1 MEKVDGELEV
11 FSSILMQE
19 YIRLMTAAAYHQSEG
34 RQSTFVFDIAPSD
47 YEKMRAEPL
56 QTALLGLTLEYDAA
70 NSRLNV
76 TPEAE
81 FIEQYQNA
89 IMKDVAE
96 KYFTNYAHRYDKFIR
111 FVPTP

>member
-1 MEKVDGELEV
+1 MALAISPPCPFETTPSEV
-11 FSSILMQE
+11 E
-19 YIRLMTAAAYHQSEG
+19 NTATRVGVE
-34 RQSTFVFDIAPSD
+34 V
-47 YEKMRAEPL
+47 
-56 QTALLGLTLEYDAA
+56 LEYDAA

-111 FVPTP
+111 FVPAP

>member
-1 MEKVDGELEV
+1 MEKVDGQLEV

-34 RQSTFVFDIAPSD
+34 QQTVFGFDIAPND
-47 YEKMRAEPL
+47 YEQMMAEPL
-56 QTALLGLTLEYDAA
+56 QTALLGLTLEYDAV
-70 NSRLNV
+70 NGRLNV
-76 TPEAE
+76 TPNAE

-111 FVPTP
+111 FVPAP